1 MKLTLNG
8 ETLSLD
14 LDPQMPLL
22 WAIRDELKLT
32 GTKFGCGMGLCGACT
47 IHMNGAAIRS
57 CITPLNAAEGQHL
70 TTIEGISDGDELHPV
85 QASWIKHSVPQCGYC
100 QPGQIMSAT
109 ALLASNPTPSDDD
122 IETAM
127 AGNICRCGTYSRIK
141 RAIKDVADSTDSFQ
155 QANASLA
162 YNAKN

>member
-1 MKLTLNG
+1 
-8 ETLSLD
+8 
-14 LDPQMPLL
+14 
-22 WAIRDELKLT
+22 
-32 GTKFGCGMGLCGACT
+32 
-47 IHMNGAAIRS
+47 
-57 CITPLNAAEGQHL
+57 
-70 TTIEGISDGDELHPV
+70 
-85 QASWIKHSVPQCGYC
+85 
-100 QPGQIMSAT
+100 MSAT